1 MRFAIGATAALAAA
15 FVRADDTEA
24 EPSSSTAVAKP
35 TFTVCYVHVS
45 ERDEDTDRC

>member
-24 EPSSSTAVAKP
+24 EPSSSTSVAKP
-35 TFTVCYVHVS
+35 AFTVCHLHLS
-45 ERDEDTDRC
+45 EKRQRH